1 MVDLIVL
8 AVILLIIGGAVF
20 YIVREK
26 KKGVRCVGCSMAG
39 QCAGKCQTACTNHT
53 EE

>member
-8 AVILLIIGGAVF
+8 AVILLILGGAVF
-20 YIVREK
+20 YIIKEK
-26 KKGVRCVGCSMAG
+26 KKGARCVGCSMAG
-39 QCAGKCQTACTNHT
+39 QCSGKCQSARSNHT